1 VPDLDATA
9 KAAVAGTSLSCAW
22 FIFLDLGGVDGP
34 MRVTTFGADV
44 AFSGTGDADLDGQ
57 TFVAWGGQ
65 LIDVGDVSNSE
76 SGSDTL
82 TVTLSGIVSI
92 DSDLMNNIGTKA
104 LWQGRIARLWF
115 RLYDPTGTT
124 PQGAI
129 VSYYTG
135 YMSSVQLKA
144 SASTQTIELS
154 VENYLAYTTQP
165 SNRSYLNQKDYD
177 PADNSAAATIA
188 AANGLKRNTGA
199 SPGGGSATVD
209 IGVADRSNIR
219 NL

>member
-1 VPDLDATA
+1 
-9 KAAVAGTSLSCAW
+9 
-22 FIFLDLGGVDGP
+22 
-34 MRVTTFGADV
+34 
-44 AFSGTGDADLDGQ
+44 
-57 TFVAWGGQ
+57 
-65 LIDVGDVSNSE
+65 
-76 SGSDTL
+76 
-82 TVTLSGIVSI
+82 
-92 DSDLMNNIGTKA
+92 
-104 LWQGRIARLWF
+104 
-115 RLYDPTGTT
+115 
-124 PQGAI
+124 
-129 VSYYTG
+129 
-135 YMSSVQLKA
+135 MSSVQLKA

>member
-9 KAAVAGTSLSCAW
+9 KAAVAGTGLACAW
-22 FIFLDLGGVDGP
+22 FIFLDFAGDPL
-34 MRVTTFGADV
+34 RSTTFPADV
-44 AFSGTGDADLDGQ
+44 AFAGTGDGDLDGQ
-57 TFVAWGGQ
+57 TFVAWGGE
-65 LIDVGDVSNSE
+65 LVDVGDVANAE

-82 TVTLSGIVSI
+82 TVTLSGIVSL
-92 DSDLMNNIGTKA
+92 DAALLADIGDKSK
-104 LWQGRIARLWF
+104 WQGRLARLWF

-135 YMSSVQLKA
+135 YMSSVRLKA
-144 SASTQTIELS
+144 SADTQTIELS

-199 SPGGGSATVD
+199 SPGGGSAQYGTTM
-209 IGVADRSNIR
+209 ADRLNVR